1 MIATLQALKM
11 EKGARSQGMQVNTR
25 TVISE
30 TGKGKKMDSP
40 LEHQVEHRPADLDF
54 FCPVHFWTSDFQR

>member
-11 EKGARSQGMQVNTR
+11 EKGARSQGMQVNAR

-30 TGKGKKMDSP
+30 TGKGKKMDSRISGGDVP
-40 LEHQVEHRPADLDF
+40 
-54 FCPVHFWTSDFQR
+54 